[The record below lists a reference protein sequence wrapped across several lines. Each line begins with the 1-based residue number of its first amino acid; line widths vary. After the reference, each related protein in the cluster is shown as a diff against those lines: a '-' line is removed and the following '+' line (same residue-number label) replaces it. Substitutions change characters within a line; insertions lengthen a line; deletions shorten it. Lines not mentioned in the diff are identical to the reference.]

1 MRGAVEVACLG
12 EALALVP
19 ALPGDPVPAAEPA
32 GVPAASLA
40 GAEANVA
47 AGLAGSGVAAAW
59 VGRLGD
65 DPYGAFLLAEL
76 RDRGVQLDGVEIDP
90 AHPTGCYAKLPV
102 DGDEPRSRM
111 RYRRAGSASS
121 RMGPDFLGRPGVRD
135 VLAAARIV
143 HCSGI
148 TAALSESC
156 AALMRTLLGRPRTGL
171 LSFDVNWREQMWPGG
186 DPAAVA
192 ALADRADI
200 VLVGGDEAR
209 RVFGTDDPVALR
221 ARLPHPELL
230 VIKDGAHR
238 ALAVDRAAAVVA
250 RPALRV
256 EVVEPVGAGDAFAA
270 GLLTGLV
277 RGEPVARCLRR
288 GHLSAAAVLTVAGDS
303 APLPPPAAVDALLDA
318 SETEWARI
326 RVSDAGFSAP
336 VAAGVDRDGAR

>member
-19 ALPGDPVPAAEPA
+19 ALPGDPAPVTPGAAVSGA
-32 GVPAASLA
+32 TLA

-76 RDRGVQLDGVEIDP
+76 RHRGVQVDGVEIDA
-90 AHPTGCYAKLPV
+90 AHPTGSYAKLPV
-102 DGDEPRSRM
+102 DGDEPNSRM

-121 RMGPDFLGRPGVRD
+121 RMGPDFLDRPGVRD

-148 TAALSESC
+148 TAALSDSC
-156 AALMRTLLGRPRTGL
+156 AALMRTLLGRPRAGL
-171 LSFDVNWREQMWPGG
+171 VSFDVNWREQMWPGG
-186 DPAAVA
+186 DPGAVA
-192 ALADRADI
+192 ALAGRADI

-209 RVFGTDDPVALR
+209 RVFGTDDPVELR
-221 ARLPHPELL
+221 ERLPHPGLL

-238 ALAVDRAAAVVA
+238 ALAVDRAGAVVA

-288 GHLSAAAVLTVAGDS
+288 GHVSAAAVLTVPGDS
-303 APLPPPAAVDALLDA
+303 APLPPPGVVDALLGV

-326 RVSDAGFSAP
+326 RVSDAGFAAP
-336 VAAGVDRDGAR
+336 VAAGVDRDGGR